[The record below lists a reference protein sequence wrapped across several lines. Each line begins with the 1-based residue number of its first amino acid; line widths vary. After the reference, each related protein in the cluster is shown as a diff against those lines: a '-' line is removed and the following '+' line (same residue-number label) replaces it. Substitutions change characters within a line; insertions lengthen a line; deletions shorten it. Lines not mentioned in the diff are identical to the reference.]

1 MLRSAARRSQARTTW
16 AVTTWAGDRSSPVV
30 WQKDRQ
36 RFYQSK
42 QPCVGQS
49 RIAKDHNRR
58 AGGPGIRGMRIPETY
73 RGFFCVAS
81 STRGWAPRRIVSQQ
95 QVKCLSVRP
104 GDHGYAF
111 AQAAKQALL
120 AVESTVRAHIEIT
133 VRDWLELGDLRLAR
147 AHLQTRKKWF
157 QPSQGGRN
165 CEG

>member
-1 MLRSAARRSQARTTW
+1 MPRSAARRSQARTTW
-16 AVTTWAGDRSSPVV
+16 AGDRSRQLLG
-30 WQKDRQ
+30 QKIGSGL
-36 RFYQSK
+36 YQSK

-58 AGGPGIRGMRIPETY
+58 AGGPGIRDIRIAETY
-73 RGFFCVAS
+73 RGFFCVAR

-95 QVKCLSVRP
+95 QVKCLSVRT

-147 AHLQTRKKWF
+147 AHLQTHKKWF
-157 QPSQGGRN
+157 PAAARWQ
-165 CEG
+165 EL